1 MAKRKSEKVEIE
13 NKAIKPEV
21 IDWTKVESNCIIIS
35 LESKHMVKGQEYK
48 VTKEMA
54 QILVTKGAA
63 KLK

>member
-21 IDWTKVESNCIIIS
+21 IDWNKIESNCIIIS
-35 LESKHMVKGQEYK
+35 LDSKHMVKGQEYK